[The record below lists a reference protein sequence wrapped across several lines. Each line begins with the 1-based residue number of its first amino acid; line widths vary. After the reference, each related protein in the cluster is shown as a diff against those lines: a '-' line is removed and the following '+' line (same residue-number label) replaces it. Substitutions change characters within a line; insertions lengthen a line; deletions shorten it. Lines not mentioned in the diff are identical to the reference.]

1 MKVKNKGVQAPRNH
15 VVVALG
21 LRGASGSG
29 AHEKSKKSKRQHDRV
44 TLQRSIQRNIF
55 D

>member
-1 MKVKNKGVQAPRNH
+1 MKVKNKVAQAPRNH

-29 AHEKSKKSKRQHDRV
+29 AHEKSQKSKRQKDRV
-44 TLQRSIQRNIF
+44 MLQQSIKRNIF